1 MEDHKI
7 IEGCILGKDAAFKA
21 LVLRYSSIL
30 LGVCMRY
37 LRNRNDAEDALQ
49 DSFIQ
54 IHTSIHTYRN
64 IGSFKS
70 WVIKIAVNVCLK
82 HIRKYKATF
91 DLESVMIEES
101 NDVSIVDEMNAKEIL
116 LMLDQLP
123 EAHRLVFNL
132 HVIEGYSHIEI
143 GKILNIPESSSRV
156 YLLRARQR

>member
-7 IEGCILGKDAAFKA
+7 IEGCRLGKDAAFKA
-21 LVLRYSSIL
+21 LVLRYSSTL

-49 DSFIQ
+49 DSF
-54 IHTSIHTYRN
+54 
-64 IGSFKS
+64 
-70 WVIKIAVNVCLK
+70 
-82 HIRKYKATF
+82 
-91 DLESVMIEES
+91 
-101 NDVSIVDEMNAKEIL
+101 IVDEMNAKEIL

-156 YLLRARQR
+156 YLLRARQRLQEMTNTYSLKIVNK